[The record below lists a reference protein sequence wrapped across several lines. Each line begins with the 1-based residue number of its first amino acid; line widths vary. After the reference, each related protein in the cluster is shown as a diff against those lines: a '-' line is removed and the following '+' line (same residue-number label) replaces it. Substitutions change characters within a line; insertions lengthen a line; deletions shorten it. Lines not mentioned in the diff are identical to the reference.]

1 MKTRRPPT
9 GTQAVLRAIRLLKTF
24 TREHPERGLSEL
36 CAKLG
41 LAKTTAH
48 RLLGALE
55 SEGLV
60 ERSPATGGY
69 RLGPGVIALGAQ
81 ALITS
86 DLRSLARPELDRLAA
101 ESGETATLEV
111 LMDDRMLI
119 LDEVAGR
126 HLVAAAATVGTH
138 WPIHATSTGKAVLAA
153 MPEERRREHLSTALS
168 RHTSATIVAAAA
180 FRRELE
186 RVRELGYATA
196 IEELEEGAVAVGAAF
211 CGRDGEPLGA
221 VSVGGP
227 AARLDRRSIPRLGAL
242 VAAAARRLTERCE
255 QIWPET
261 GTIP

>member
-1 MKTRRPPT
+1 MKTRRPPS

-24 TREHPERGLSEL
+24 TRERPERGLSEL
-36 CAKLG
+36 CDELG

-60 ERSPATGGY
+60 ERSPATGSY

-81 ALITS
+81 ALTTS
-86 DLRSLARPELDRLAA
+86 DLRSLARPELERLAA

-119 LDEVAGR
+119 LEEVAGR

-138 WPIHATSTGKAVLAA
+138 WPVHATSTGKAVLAA
-153 MPEERRREHLSTALS
+153 MPEARRRLHLPARLP
-168 RHTSATIVAAAA
+168 RHTSATLVDAAA
-180 FRRELE
+180 FERELA
-186 RVRELGYATA
+186 RVRERGYATA
-196 IEELEEGAVAVGAAF
+196 IGELEEGAVAVGAAF

-242 VAAAARRLTERCE
+242 VVAAARRLTARCE

-261 GTIP
+261 GPLS